1 MAVEKK
7 KKGGEVLPTNIGKAI
22 IKIRLIYVFRTNAFF
37 PVAVNFFI
45 LRRKKKKKKKKEK
58 KELES
63 DDIKDTNSSAT
74 SRGRSLTQFRLC
86 NSCMQKQ

>member
-37 PVAVNFFI
+37 PAAVNFFI
-45 LRRKKKKKKKKEK
+45 LRRRKKEEK
-58 KELES
+58 KER
-63 DDIKDTNSSAT
+63 KKKRNWNQMT
-74 SRGRSLTQFRLC
+74 
-86 NSCMQKQ
+86 